1 MAQYPEYEYPYQGA
15 TGSFTNE
22 SMQNASLQKRSGGRP
37 SSGGNP
43 YESIGNAAS
52 MWANQMRP
60 PQMMPPQYL
69 PKPPQPAPQAGA
81 KPPMPYGD
89 WRSILEGIAPIAGP
103 ARPKMAGVN
112 GPKPPYTGGVGDP
125 NPFRAPLTPGT
136 PSLYWGGVGDQILQ
150 LDPNATLP
158 TGPSRPPDESVVKRR
173 PIPRPGPG
181 GFPGVRDA
189 GLGKRQ
195 PIPRPGPGGTPYGAS
210 ATNGPGDYV
219 GQLLSQGLSLSP
231 GAGQGSGV
239 TDSVARFRDQETIGD
254 NDPGNF
260 GNPNGP
266 PPNIATPPPAAGVD
280 QGQPNLPRPP
290 QEQAPRPRPRPVS
303 NPTTDQ
309 MPTEVRAPL
318 TQPTPPPPPN
328 TTTTQTTPR
337 RLRGMPWAEDPN
349 GPSGPPV
356 LGADGGDYKPPAD
369 GGANKDSGQN
379 DYLSK
384 LEGMLRD
391 KFAYEREEGL
401 RSIRSAMYANGF
413 NDSGAGLDMMGDYM
427 KANVA
432 AQQGSLAD
440 MLFQSSESEQERRLK
455 EILGRMQADAQTSS
469 ASIGANASMYGA
481 DAQLQAALAGIAQQ
495 QQNSMLDYNLGLY
508 GIGADVYGMGLNN
521 QLGWGNIMAGLG
533 GDQMNALLGL
543 LGQSPNFFVTGGR

>member
-22 SMQNASLQKRSGGRP
+22 SMQNASLQKRAGGRP
-37 SSGGNP
+37 QSGGNP

-52 MWANQMRP
+52 MWAQQMRP
-60 PQMMPPQYL
+60 PQPIA
-69 PKPPQPAPQAGA
+69 PAPR
-81 KPPMPYGD
+81 PPAPVND

-136 PSLYWGGVGDQILQ
+136 PSLYWGGVGDPILQ

-158 TGPSRPPDESVVKRR
+158 TGPSRPPDDSVVKRR

-181 GFPGVRDA
+181 GFPGVRDI
-189 GLGKRQ
+189 GLDKRQ

-231 GAGQGSGV
+231 GAGPGSGV
-239 TDSVARFRDQETIGD
+239 TDSVARFRDQETIPGD
-254 NDPGNF
+254 GGAP

-266 PPNIATPPPAAGVD
+266 RPNLPPPPAPLPPAAGVD
-280 QGQPNLPRPP
+280 PGQPNLPRPS
-290 QEQAPRPRPRPVS
+290 QEQTPRPRPRPVN
-303 NPTTDQ
+303 NPSTDQ
-309 MPTEVRAPL
+309 TPTRV
-318 TQPTPPPPPN
+318 PPPAPN
-328 TTTTQTTPR
+328 APAPRTPR
-337 RLRGMPWAEDPN
+337 RIPGMPWAEDPY
-349 GPSGPPV
+349 GPSPDRIPGTNQTD
-356 LGADGGDYKPPAD
+356 GNTTNTGGEAD
-369 GGANKDSGQN
+369 GQN

-384 LEGMLRD
+384 LEAMLRD

-413 NDSGAGLDMMGDYM
+413 NDSGAGLDMMGDFM

-455 EILGRMQADAQTSS
+455 EILGRMSADATTGA